1 MRKIGLLVL
10 VLVLFGGMTVSAQ
23 ELRIYTW
30 SEYMDE
36 EKMPADFEKK
46 FGIKV
51 RLDIYENNEE
61 MVAKLQ
67 AGGASQYDIIVPSD
81 YIMPVL
87 INQRLIQPLDL
98 ARIPNLKNLKPLFR
112 ETSYDPGNKYSVA
125 YQWGTVGLMYRKDK
139 ISDAAAQS
147 WSVLFDADKQLG
159 AFWLID
165 SVREMMGI
173 ALVYQGHDFNST
185 VPKELKAAADLLVTT
200 KRTKNCMG
208 FKPGVGGKNDV
219 VAGTA
224 VAAIVYN
231 GDAIQSV
238 TEEPD
243 KLGFVIPKEGSEIWF
258 DSMCIPSKAP
268 NPDAAHKWINWLL
281 EPEVGAEL
289 SNYNQYA
296 TPNQAA
302 EAFITP
308 EDLKNPGIYP
318 TPEIMKNLYFTKDLG
333 KENRIMDEA
342 WTRAKS
348 H

>member
-1 MRKIGLLVL
+1 MRKIGLFVAVL
-10 VLVLFGGMTVSAQ
+10 MLLSVAAASAA
-23 ELRIYTW
+23 ELRVYTW

-36 EKMPADFEKK
+36 EKMPADFEAKT
-46 FGIKV
+46 GIKV

-87 INQRLIQPLDL
+87 INQKLIQPLDL
-98 ARIPNLKNLKPLFR
+98 GKIPNLKNLKPIFR
-112 ETSYDPGNKYSVA
+112 NTTYDPGNKYSVA

-139 ISDAAAQS
+139 VGEDAVRS
-147 WSVLFDADKQLG
+147 WSVLFDPAKQPG
-159 AFWLID
+159 SFWLID

-173 ALVYQGHDFNST
+173 ALVYQGKDFNST
-185 VPKELKAAADLLVTT
+185 VPTDLKAAADLLVAT
-200 KRTKNCMG
+200 KRTENCMG

-231 GDAIQSV
+231 GDAIQAV
-238 TEEPD
+238 TEDPEH
-243 KLGFVIPKEGSEIWF
+243 LGFVIPKEGSEIWY
-258 DSMCIPSKAP
+258 DSMCIPSHAP
-268 NPDAAHKWINWLL
+268 NPDAAHKWINWILD
-281 EPEVGAEL
+281 PEVGAEL

-296 TPNQAA
+296 TPNAA
-302 EAFITP
+302 SEPFITP

-318 TPEIMKNLYFTKDLG
+318 TPEIMAKLHFTKDLG
-333 KENRIMDEA
+333 KDNRIMDEA